1 MMTTRSTQISN
12 EKYHADD
19 AISASM
25 QKVMVSHGP
34 RAYWNSFLKTGQNIN
49 QQVLCCLEH

>member
-1 MMTTRSTQISN
+1 MTTGSIQISN

-34 RAYWNSFLKTGQNIN
+34 RGL
-49 QQVLCCLEH
+49 LELFSKS